1 MAPNKFAHNHVASC
15 AGLRHCVARLW
26 QRRYEL
32 GGMNGRDKAFRRFGL
47 FERVLYIGDNLG
59 PFDIS
64 GCKTLP
70 KLFLGTKPWFW
81 SVCCVFL
88 GPLWVM
94 LVYWAIHH
102 SSFSNRI
109 VGEDL

>member
-1 MAPNKFAHNHVASC
+1 MEGTKIFAALGYLSVSYILGIILAP
-15 AGLRHCVARLW
+15 LI
-26 QRRYEL
+26 Y
-32 GGMNGRDKAFRRFGL
+32 RDAK
-47 FERVLYIGDNLG
+47 
-59 PFDIS
+59 S
-64 GCKTLP
+64 LP
-70 KLFLGTKPWFW
+70 KLFLGTKPWSW